1 MITTLHIKNIGIIDD
16 LVIDFNNGFNVLT
29 GETGAGKTL
38 IVGSLGIIT
47 GGRFSKDMIRKGENY
62 SFVEAN
68 IYCPESEIAIDGNII
83 VSREIYVNGRNSCKV
98 NGRLVT
104 VNELKK
110 IMEKIIDIHGQ
121 QDSQNLLDVSKHI
134 CYLDEFAG
142 EKIANL
148 KKEYIELYTNYND
161 IEKKLKQNYGD
172 DKERERKL
180 DLLQY
185 QLKEIER
192 ANLKVGEE
200 EDLREKHSLMK
211 NSEKLQKNLKNID
224 ENLRLQAIEG
234 VSVSIKCLEKI
245 EDFGTI
251 YTEKLSELKNIYY
264 EIQELS
270 RDISD
275 MQEEVC
281 FDTYERDDIEKRLD
295 EIFSLKRKYG
305 NSIEEILKYKDELE
319 SEINNIENME
329 DINNKLKN
337 EKKKLEEKMNVMC
350 NEMDII
356 RNDSALYLSKKINKE
371 LQELEMIH
379 SKFSVHIEK
388 IQESEFNPNG
398 LNKVEFM
405 ICTNT
410 GEEEKE
416 LSRIA
421 SGGEMSR
428 IMLAIKTVLADV
440 DEVPILIFDEI
451 DTGIS
456 GKAAKTVAEKMKII
470 SSKHQVI
477 CVTHLASIAAKG
489 DYNYYISKSVK
500 DNKTTTSVRN
510 LNEEETIKEIARI
523 ANGDI
528 TEVAI
533 ANARELRKAV

>member
-142 EKIANL
+142 EKIVNL

-161 IEKKLKQNYGD
+161 IEKKLKQNYGN

-211 NSEKLQKNLKNID
+211 NSEKLQENLKNID

-234 VSVSIKCLEKI
+234 VSISIKCLEKI
-245 EDFGTI
+245 EDCGTI

>member
-83 VSREIYVNGRNSCKV
+83 VSREIYLNGRNSCKV

-121 QDSQNLLDVSKHI
+121 QDSQNLLDISKHI
-134 CYLDEFAG
+134 YYLDEFAG
-142 EKIANL
+142 DKIVNL
-148 KKEYIELYTNYND
+148 KEEYIELYTNYNN
-161 IEKKLKQNYGD
+161 IVKKLKQNYGD

-211 NSEKLQKNLKNID
+211 NSEKLQENLKNID

-245 EDFGTI
+245 EDCGTI

-275 MQEEVC
+275 MQEDVC

-319 SEINNIENME
+319 LEINNIENME

-337 EKKKLEEKMNVMC
+337 KKKKLEEKMNVMC

-356 RNDSALYLSKKINKE
+356 RKDSALYLSKKINKE

-388 IQESEFNPNG
+388 MQESEFNQNG

>member
-245 EDFGTI
+245 EDCGTI

-337 EKKKLEEKMNVMC
+337 EKKKLEEKMNVIC

>member
-68 IYCPESEIAIDGNII
+68 IYCPESKIALDGNII

-148 KKEYIELYTNYND
+148 KKEYIELYTNHND
-161 IEKKLKQNYGD
+161 IERKLKQNYGD

-211 NSEKLQKNLKNID
+211 NSEKLQENLKNID

-245 EDFGTI
+245 EDCGTI

-270 RDISD
+270 RDFSD

-388 IQESEFNPNG
+388 MQESEFNPNG

>member
-38 IVGSLGIIT
+38 IAGSLGIIT

-83 VSREIYVNGRNSCKV
+83 VSREIYLNGRNSCKV

-121 QDSQNLLDVSKHI
+121 QDSQNLLDISKHI
-134 CYLDEFAG
+134 YYLDEFAG
-142 EKIANL
+142 DKIVNL
-148 KKEYIELYTNYND
+148 KEEYIELYTNYNN
-161 IEKKLKQNYGD
+161 IVKKLKQNYGD

-211 NSEKLQKNLKNID
+211 NSEKLQENLKNID

-245 EDFGTI
+245 EDCGTI

-275 MQEEVC
+275 MQEDVC

-319 SEINNIENME
+319 LEINNIENME

-337 EKKKLEEKMNVMC
+337 KKKKLEEKMNVMC

-356 RNDSALYLSKKINKE
+356 RKDSALYLSKKINKE

-388 IQESEFNPNG
+388 MQESEFNQNG

>member
-68 IYCPESEIAIDGNII
+68 IYCPESKIAIDGNII

-148 KKEYIELYTNYND
+148 KKEYIELYTNHND
-161 IEKKLKQNYGD
+161 IERKLKQNYGD

-388 IQESEFNPNG
+388 MQESEFNPNG

>member
-148 KKEYIELYTNYND
+148 KKEYIELYTNHND
-161 IEKKLKQNYGD
+161 IERKLKQNYGD

-211 NSEKLQKNLKNID
+211 NSEKLQENLKNID

-245 EDFGTI
+245 EDCGTI

-388 IQESEFNPNG
+388 MQESEFNLNG

-533 ANARELRKAV
+533 ENARELRKAV

>member
-68 IYCPESEIAIDGNII
+68 IYCPESKIAIDGNII

-148 KKEYIELYTNYND
+148 KKEYIELYTNHND
-161 IEKKLKQNYGD
+161 IERKLKQNYGD

-200 EDLREKHSLMK
+200 EDLKEKHSLMK

-388 IQESEFNPNG
+388 MQESEFNPNG

>member
-38 IVGSLGIIT
+38 IVGSLGIIA

-68 IYCPESEIAIDGNII
+68 IYCPESNIAVDGNII
-83 VSREIYVNGRNSCKV
+83 VSREIYLNGRNSCKI

-104 VNELKK
+104 VNELKEV
-110 IMEKIIDIHGQ
+110 MGKIIDIHGQ
-121 QDSQNLLDVSKHI
+121 QDSQNLLDNSKHI
-134 CYLDEFAG
+134 YYLDGFIGNRMVEV
-142 EKIANL
+142 KRQYL
-148 KKEYIELYTNYND
+148 ELYTKYN
-161 IEKKLKQNYGD
+161 EVERRLEENYGD

-192 ANLKVGEE
+192 ANLKIGEE
-200 EDLREKHSLMK
+200 EELEEKHSLMK
-211 NSEKLQKNLKNID
+211 NSEKLQQNLKNID

-234 VSVSIKCLEKI
+234 VSISIKCLEKI
-245 EDFGTI
+245 EDCGDI

-270 RDISD
+270 RDISG
-275 MQEEVC
+275 MQEDVC
-281 FDTYERDDIEKRLD
+281 FDEYERDNIEKRLD

-305 NSIEEILKYKDELE
+305 NCIEEILKYRDELE
-319 SEINNIENME
+319 EEINTIENME
-329 DINNKLKN
+329 DINNRLKT
-337 EKKKLEEKMNVMC
+337 EKKKIEVQMDLLCSQMDQMR
-350 NEMDII
+350 NEFAIQ
-356 RNDSALYLSKKINKE
+356 LSQKINQE
-371 LQELEMIH
+371 LQDLEMTH
-379 SKFSVHIEK
+379 SKFNVKVEK
-388 IQESEFNPNG
+388 LQQGYFNRNG

-416 LSRIA
+416 LTKIA
-421 SGGEMSR
+421 SGGEMAR
-428 IMLAIKTVLADV
+428 VMLAIKTVLADT
-440 DEVPILIFDEI
+440 DKVPTLVFDEI

-456 GKAAKTVAEKMKII
+456 GKAAKSVAEKMKII
-470 SSKHQVI
+470 SNHHQVI
-477 CVTHLASIAAKG
+477 CITHLASIAAKG

-500 DNKTTTSVRN
+500 DNKTITSVKS
-510 LNEEETIKEIARI
+510 LNEEETINEIARI
-523 ANGDI
+523 ASGDI

-533 ANARELRKAV
+533 ANARELRKVG

>member
-68 IYCPESEIAIDGNII
+68 IYCPESKIAIDGNII

-161 IEKKLKQNYGD
+161 IEKKLKQNYGN

-211 NSEKLQKNLKNID
+211 NSEKLQENLKNID

-234 VSVSIKCLEKI
+234 VSISIKCLEKI
-245 EDFGTI
+245 EDCGTI

-533 ANARELRKAV
+533 ASARELRKAV

>member
-148 KKEYIELYTNYND
+148 KKEYIELYTNHND
-161 IEKKLKQNYGD
+161 IERKLKQNYGD

-211 NSEKLQKNLKNID
+211 NSEKLQENLKNID

-245 EDFGTI
+245 EDCGTI

-270 RDISD
+270 RDFSD

-319 SEINNIENME
+319 SEINNIKNME

-388 IQESEFNPNG
+388 MQESEFNPNG

>member
-1 MITTLHIKNIGIIDD
+1 M
-16 LVIDFNNGFNVLT
+16 
-29 GETGAGKTL
+29 
-38 IVGSLGIIT
+38 
-47 GGRFSKDMIRKGENY
+47 
-62 SFVEAN
+62 
-68 IYCPESEIAIDGNII
+68 
-83 VSREIYVNGRNSCKV
+83 
-98 NGRLVT
+98 
-104 VNELKK
+104 
-110 IMEKIIDIHGQ
+110 
-121 QDSQNLLDVSKHI
+121 
-134 CYLDEFAG
+134 
-142 EKIANL
+142 
-148 KKEYIELYTNYND
+148 
-161 IEKKLKQNYGD
+161 
-172 DKERERKL
+172 
-180 DLLQY
+180 
-185 QLKEIER
+185 
-192 ANLKVGEE
+192 
-200 EDLREKHSLMK
+200 
-211 NSEKLQKNLKNID
+211 
-224 ENLRLQAIEG
+224 
-234 VSVSIKCLEKI
+234 SVSIKCLEKI
-245 EDFGTI
+245 EDCGTI
-251 YTEKLSELKNIYY
+251 YTKKLSELKNIYY

>member
-161 IEKKLKQNYGD
+161 IEKKLKQNYGN

-211 NSEKLQKNLKNID
+211 NSEKLQENLKNID

-234 VSVSIKCLEKI
+234 VSISIKCLEKI
-245 EDFGTI
+245 EDCGTI

-270 RDISD
+270 RDFSD

-388 IQESEFNPNG
+388 MQESEFNPNG

-477 CVTHLASIAAKG
+477 CVTHLASIAAQG